1 VIVSGHSNEGLRVG
15 YPEYLLK
22 NNKPICMA
30 PSEKAKE
37 NIFFVNNATDERI
50 VLHFIKDERKG
61 TGFDVTELFRPNI
74 NMQKCTKKNI

>member
-1 VIVSGHSNEGLRVG
+1 
-15 YPEYLLK
+15 
-22 NNKPICMA
+22 MA